1 MTIHQPSSEIFKLFD
16 NLILMVNGRL
26 IYQGNADESINYF
39 KKMGFTSP
47 QYSNPPDYFMSI
59 MHHESEINRNNY

>member
-39 KKMGFTSP
+39 
-47 QYSNPPDYFMSI
+47 
-59 MHHESEINRNNY
+59 